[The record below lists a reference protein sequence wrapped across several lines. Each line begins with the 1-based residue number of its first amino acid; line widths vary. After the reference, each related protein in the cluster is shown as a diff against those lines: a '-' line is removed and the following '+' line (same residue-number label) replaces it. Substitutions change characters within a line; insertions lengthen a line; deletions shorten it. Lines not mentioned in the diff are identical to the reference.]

1 MIVCQNSLKSSLYT
15 QLRFTDFRFWQPFGA
30 IFWDSVHCAFLQLC
44 NAVMFPLCL
53 KWMESLQAS
62 EDAPK
67 CVGVWVAVWN
77 GHLLGCWLQAQMWN
91 FCFGIVLLVIF
102 NYQHNSKANKRLITV
117 YMIDHVNWSC
127 QFIILLLLQLF
138 MLYVATVNFWFSC
151 CCSSLSCFLLSR
163 TCDPLCIGS
172 HALCSLYWML
182 HWIFMPSA
190 SYVFASKRYTRS
202 ISCTRWTQRF
212 KPRI

>member
-1 MIVCQNSLKSSLYT
+1 LLWNCVAGNFQLST
-15 QLRFTDFRFWQPFGA
+15 QFQSKQKTD
-30 IFWDSVHCAFLQLC
+30 
-44 NAVMFPLCL
+44 
-53 KWMESLQAS
+53 
-62 EDAPK
+62 
-67 CVGVWVAVWN
+67 
-77 GHLLGCWLQAQMWN
+77 
-91 FCFGIVLLVIF
+91 
-102 NYQHNSKANKRLITV
+102 YRLH
-117 YMIDHVNWSC
+117 DWSC

-151 CCSSLSCFLLSR
+151 CCSSLSCMLLSR